1 MTINGDTLNNS
12 SDENSAGLILSGG
25 GARAAY
31 QAGVLKAVN
40 TILDHPKRSPFS
52 IVTGTSAGAINAA
65 AVASNTHQ
73 FDYGSA
79 RLEEIWGS
87 FSPDHVYKTGLS
99 TLSKNALRWVWNI
112 FRTAQNP
119 TKPPSLL
126 DNSPLKALL
135 SHVIRF
141 DAIDK
146 NIQAG
151 LLKAVCTTC
160 YNYNTGNSVSFFQ
173 GQPELVEWKRFRRY
187 GRADKITVNHLLASS
202 AIPMVFPSQEINNAH
217 FGDGS
222 LRFLAPLS
230 PALHL
235 GADKLFVITVKPL
248 RGEPEHKTTVPTVGD
263 IGEHLFDSVFIDSLE
278 SDIERLMRVNSL
290 ITHIPE
296 SDLIH
301 EQLPLKSVD
310 AFIISPSIEPAELA
324 GQYFKNLPRGLRFF
338 FKRIGVNGSDGN
350 GILSYLLFDKDFT
363 KTLIQ
368 LGYDDAMKQ
377 QHNIKT
383 FFGNNTDEHI

>member
-1 MTINGDTLNNS
+1 MSPDSKTLNDAP
-12 SDENSAGLILSGG
+12 DENSAGLILSGG

-40 TILDHPKRSPFS
+40 EILGKPKRSPFS

-65 AVASNTHQ
+65 AVASNNHQ
-73 FDYGSA
+73 FGYGTD

-87 FSPDHVYKTGLS
+87 FYPHYVYKTGFK
-99 TLSKNALRWVWNI
+99 TLAKNALRWFWNI
-112 FRTAQNP
+112 FKP
-119 TKPPSLL
+119 TQDVNKPLSLL
-126 DNSPLKALL
+126 DNSPLKELL
-135 SHVIRF
+135 DEVIRF
-141 DAIDK
+141 DDIDK

-151 LLKAVCTTC
+151 LLRAVCTTC

-187 GRADKITVNHLLASS
+187 GRADKLTVEHLLASS
-202 AIPMVFPSQEINNAH
+202 AIPMVFPSQKIDNAH

-222 LRFLAPLS
+222 LRFLTPLS

-235 GADKLFVITVKPL
+235 GADKLFVVTVKPL
-248 RGEPEHKTTVPTVGD
+248 RGEPEHKSTIPTVGD
-263 IGEHLFDSVFIDSLE
+263 IGGHLFDSIFIDSLE

-290 ITHIPE
+290 IAHIPE
-296 SDLIH
+296 SDLIR

-324 GQYFKNLPRGLRFF
+324 GEYFKNLPRGLRFF
-338 FKRIGVNGSDGN
+338 FKRIGVDGTDGN
-350 GILSYLLFDKDFT
+350 GILSYLLFDKGFT
-363 KTLIQ
+363 QRLIQ

-377 QHNIKT
+377 KTNISS
-383 FFGNNTDEHI
+383 FFNPKH